1 MYLVLVTLPL
11 RMMIDVLL
19 SVKTSNLRYKFPF
32 FKGYTYV
39 YKSSLWLVG
48 NKRIGRPKG
57 WWP

>member
-19 SVKTSNLRYKFPF
+19 SVKTSNLRYNFPF

-57 WWP
+57 W